1 MKMKVPAWVRGVI
14 DLLLIV
20 VFIIVGLSGIAL
32 YLAPSGKIAKI
43 TGWTF
48 LGLSRDTWITQHIYF
63 GLIMIGL
70 VVVHIILG
78 FNRMVAMLKSAF
90 KNSK

>member
-1 MKMKVPAWVRGVI
+1 MKMKVPAWVKGII

-20 VFIIVGLSGIAL
+20 VFIIVVLSGIAL
-32 YLAPSGKIAKI
+32 YLAPSGKIAKMI
-43 TGWTF
+43 GWTF
-48 LGLSRDTWITQHIYF
+48 LGLSKDTWKNLHIHF

-70 VVVHIILG
+70 VVVHIVLG

-90 KNSK
+90 KNS

>member
-1 MKMKVPAWVRGVI
+1 MKIKVPAWVKGVV

-20 VFIIVGLSGIAL
+20 VFIIMGISGIAL

-43 TGWTF
+43 VGWTF
-48 LGLSRDTWITQHIYF
+48 LGLSRDTWKNLHTNLGF
-63 GLIMIGL
+63 VTIGL
-70 VVVHIILG
+70 VTVHLVLG

-90 KNSK
+90 KRNK